1 MSEISAY
8 NDKIYIRDLSIRCI
22 IGVNQDYIRD
32 LSIRCIIGVNQ
43 DERTEKQDVIINVI
57 LFADTR
63 KAGQTDDLDDSVD
76 YKKVKK
82 TILSLVE
89 NSEFLLIEKL
99 AEEIAKVCLEDSKV
113 QKVNVTVDKPG
124 ALRYTR
130 SVAVEIVRTRESYG
144 Q

>member
-22 IGVNQDYIRD
+22 IGVNQE
-32 LSIRCIIGVNQ
+32 
-43 DERTEKQDVIINVI
+43 ERTEKQDVIINVI

-130 SVAVEIVRTRESYG
+130 SVAVEIVRTRDSDG

>member
-8 NDKIYIRDLSIRCI
+8 NDKIYIRDLALRCI
-22 IGVNQDYIRD
+22 IGVNH
-32 LSIRCIIGVNQ
+32 

-57 LFADTR
+57 LFTDTR
-63 KAGQTDDLDDSVD
+63 KAGQTDVLEDSVD
-76 YKKVKK
+76 YKMVKK

-89 NSEFLLIEKL
+89 KSTFLLIEKL
-99 AEEIAKVCLEDSKV
+99 AEEIAKVCLDDSKV
-113 QKVNVTVDKPG
+113 QQVNVTVDKPG

-130 SVAVEIVRTRESYG
+130 SVAVEIVRTRESYE

>member
-8 NDKIYIRDLSIRCI
+8 NDKI
-22 IGVNQDYIRD
+22 YIRD

-99 AEEIAKVCLEDSKV
+99 AEEIAEVCLEDSKV

>member
-1 MSEISAY
+1 MSEISAFS
-8 NDKIYIRDLSIRCI
+8 DKIYIRDLSIRCI
-22 IGVNQDYIRD
+22 IGVNQD
-32 LSIRCIIGVNQ
+32 
-43 DERTEKQDVIINVI
+43 ERIEKQDVIINII
-57 LFADTR
+57 LFIDSR
-63 KAGQTDDLDDSVD
+63 KAGQTDDLEDSVD

-82 TILSLVE
+82 NILSLVE

-99 AEEIAKVCLEDSKV
+99 ADEIAKVCLDDSKV

-130 SVAVEIVRTRESYG
+130 SVAVEIVRTRENYG

>member
-22 IGVNQDYIRD
+22 IGVNQD
-32 LSIRCIIGVNQ
+32 
-43 DERTEKQDVIINVI
+43 ERTEKQDVVINVI
-57 LFADTR
+57 LFTDTR
-63 KAGQTDDLDDSVD
+63 KAGQTDALEDSVD

-82 TILSLVE
+82 AILSLVE
-89 NSEFLLIEKL
+89 SSEFLLIEKL
-99 AEEIAKVCLEDSKV
+99 ADEIAKVCLDDSKV

-124 ALRYTR
+124 VLRYTR

>member
-1 MSEISAY
+1 MNEIPVH
-8 NDKIYIRDLSIRCI
+8 NDKIHIRDLAVRCI
-22 IGVNQDYIRD
+22 LGVNH
-32 LSIRCIIGVNQ
+32 
-43 DERTEKQDVIINVI
+43 DERTEKQDVIINIV
-57 LFADTR
+57 LYTDTG
-63 KAGQTDDLDDSVD
+63 KAGQTDVLEDSVD
-76 YKKVKK
+76 YKMVKK

-99 AEEIAKVCLEDSKV
+99 AEEIAKVCLDDSKV

>member
-22 IGVNQDYIRD
+22 IGVNQE
-32 LSIRCIIGVNQ
+32 
-43 DERTEKQDVIINVI
+43 ERTEKQDVIINII

-99 AEEIAKVCLEDSKV
+99 ADEIAKVCLDDSKV

>member
-22 IGVNQDYIRD
+22 IGVNQD
-32 LSIRCIIGVNQ
+32 
-43 DERTEKQDVIINVI
+43 ERTEKQDVVINVI
-57 LFADTR
+57 LFTDTR

-89 NSEFLLIEKL
+89 SSEFLLIEKL
-99 AEEIAKVCLEDSKV
+99 ADEIAKVCLDDLKV
-113 QKVNVTVDKPG
+113 QKVSVTVDKPG
-124 ALRYTR
+124 VLRYTR

>member
-22 IGVNQDYIRD
+22 IGVNQE
-32 LSIRCIIGVNQ
+32 
-43 DERTEKQDVIINVI
+43 ERTEKQDVIINVI

-89 NSEFLLIEKL
+89 SSEFLLIEKL
-99 AEEIAKVCLEDSKV
+99 ADEIAKVCLDDSKV
-113 QKVNVTVDKPG
+113 QKVSVTVDKPG
-124 ALRYTR
+124 VLRYTR

>member
-22 IGVNQDYIRD
+22 IGVNQD
-32 LSIRCIIGVNQ
+32 
-43 DERTEKQDVIINVI
+43 ERTEKQDVVINVI
-57 LFADTR
+57 FFTDTR

-89 NSEFLLIEKL
+89 SSEFLLIEKL
-99 AEEIAKVCLEDSKV
+99 ADEIAKVCLDDSKV

-124 ALRYTR
+124 VLRYTR

>member
-1 MSEISAY
+1 MVARISKENQMSEISVY
-8 NDKIYIRDLSIRCI
+8 DDKI
-22 IGVNQDYIRD
+22 YIRD

-43 DERTEKQDVIINVI
+43 DERTEKQDVVINVI
-57 LFADTR
+57 LFTDTR
-63 KAGQTDDLDDSVD
+63 KAGRTDALADSVD
-76 YKKVKK
+76 YKRVKK
-82 TILSLVE
+82 AILSLVE
-89 NSEFLLIEKL
+89 SSEFLLIEKL
-99 AEEIAKVCLEDSKV
+99 ADEIAKVCLDDSKV

>member
-1 MSEISAY
+1 MSDISAL

-22 IGVNQDYIRD
+22 IGVNE
-32 LSIRCIIGVNQ
+32 
-43 DERTEKQDVIINVI
+43 DERTEKQDVVINVI
-57 LFADTR
+57 LFTDTR
-63 KAGQTDDLDDSVD
+63 KAGQTDALEDSVD
-76 YKKVKK
+76 YKRVKK

-99 AEEIAKVCLEDSKV
+99 ADEIAKVCLDDSKV
-113 QKVNVTVDKPG
+113 QKVNVSVDKPG

-130 SVAVEIVRTRESYG
+130 SVAVEIVRTRECYG

>member
-22 IGVNQDYIRD
+22 IGVNQE
-32 LSIRCIIGVNQ
+32 
-43 DERTEKQDVIINVI
+43 ERTEKQDVIINII

>member
-8 NDKIYIRDLSIRCI
+8 NNKIYIRDLSIRCI
-22 IGVNQDYIRD
+22 IGVNQE
-32 LSIRCIIGVNQ
+32 
-43 DERTEKQDVIINVI
+43 ERTEKQDVIINVI

-130 SVAVEIVRTRESYG
+130 SVAVEIVRTRERYG

>member
-1 MSEISAY
+1 MNEIPSN
-8 NDKIYIRDLSIRCI
+8 NDKIYIRDLALRCI
-22 IGVNQDYIRD
+22 IGVNH
-32 LSIRCIIGVNQ
+32 

-57 LFADTR
+57 LFTDTR
-63 KAGQTDDLDDSVD
+63 KAGQTDILEDSVD

-89 NSEFLLIEKL
+89 KSTFLLIEKL
-99 AEEIAKVCLEDSKV
+99 AEEIAKVCLDDSKV
-113 QKVNVTVDKPG
+113 QQVNVTVDKPG

-130 SVAVEIVRTRESYG
+130 SVAVEIVRTRESYE

>member
-8 NDKIYIRDLSIRCI
+8 DDKIYIRDLAIRCI
-22 IGVNQDYIRD
+22 IGVNE
-32 LSIRCIIGVNQ
+32 

-57 LFADTR
+57 LFTDTG
-63 KAGQTDDLDDSVD
+63 KAGQTDALEDSVD

-82 TILSLVE
+82 AIIFLVE
-89 NSEFLLIEKL
+89 SSEFLLIEKL
-99 AEEIAKVCLEDSKV
+99 ADEIAKVCLDDAKV
-113 QKVNVTVDKPG
+113 QKVDVTVDKPG

-130 SVAVEIVRTRESYG
+130 SVAVNIVRTRESYG

>member
-1 MSEISAY
+1 MSEIPVH
-8 NDKIYIRDLSIRCI
+8 NDKIYIRDLA
-22 IGVNQDYIRD
+22 
-32 LSIRCIIGVNQ
+32 LRCIIGVNQ
-43 DERTEKQDVIINVI
+43 DERTEKQDVIINIV
-57 LFADTR
+57 LYTDTR

-82 TILSLVE
+82 AILSLVE
-89 NSEFLLIEKL
+89 SSEFLLIEKL
-99 AEEIAKVCLEDSKV
+99 ADEIAKVCLDDSKV

-124 ALRYTR
+124 VLRYTR

>member
-22 IGVNQDYIRD
+22 IGVNQD
-32 LSIRCIIGVNQ
+32 
-43 DERTEKQDVIINVI
+43 ERTEKQDVVINVI
-57 LFADTR
+57 LFTDTR
-63 KAGQTDDLDDSVD
+63 KAGQTDVLEDSVD

-82 TILSLVE
+82 AILSLVE
-89 NSEFLLIEKL
+89 SSEFLLIEKL
-99 AEEIAKVCLEDSKV
+99 AEEIAKVCLDDSKV

-124 ALRYTR
+124 VLRYTR

>member
-22 IGVNQDYIRD
+22 IGVNQD
-32 LSIRCIIGVNQ
+32 
-43 DERTEKQDVIINVI
+43 ERTEKQDVVINVV
-57 LFADTR
+57 LFTDTR

-82 TILSLVE
+82 AILSLVE
-89 NSEFLLIEKL
+89 SSEFLLIEKL
-99 AEEIAKVCLEDSKV
+99 ADEIAKVCLDDSKV

-124 ALRYTR
+124 VLRYTR

>member
-22 IGVNQDYIRD
+22 IGVNQE
-32 LSIRCIIGVNQ
+32 
-43 DERTEKQDVIINVI
+43 ERTEKQDVIINVI